1 TDGVPTGPPGP
12 GNQTKATFTPN
23 SKTLPMKPGDT
34 LRITILDVPGDPA
47 GGLETIV
54 EDLTTG
60 RSGFMIASVNNG
72 FQDTDPNTCA
82 TTAFGFHPEYDT
94 AKFDNFV
101 PWAALQANV
110 NFAAELGH
118 FEAGKNGDMD
128 ADDGMCFQDLP
139 VPGCFGEDIDF
150 DGNSYQPDWPD
161 RTKNNATS
169 VLIHSVGPRTVG
181 VQGYSLSYPQIQ
193 IETEVGGSES
203 SCMSDGLAVWFR
215 LGMRRSIPTIPCWPE
230 YSSNALSYSATSTGR
245 ERIPSAAIHNMARR
259 IHPTSLAKSRA
270 A

>member
-1 TDGVPTGPPGP
+1 
-12 GNQTKATFTPN
+12 
-23 SKTLPMKPGDT
+23 
-34 LRITILDVPGDPA
+34 
-47 GGLETIV
+47 
-54 EDLTTG
+54 
-60 RSGFMIASVNNG
+60 
-72 FQDTDPNTCA
+72 
-82 TTAFGFHPEYDT
+82 
-94 AKFDNFV
+94 
-101 PWAALQANV
+101 V

-150 DGNSYQPDWPD
+150 DGNSYQLDWPD

-203 SCMSDGLAVWFR
+203 GCMSDATGCVVPPPDMTFYPYYSVLAGIQQQCTFVFGNIHGPGANSFGGRFTIWHVESNPLLWPNHER
-215 LGMRRSIPTIPCWPE
+215 LDTESLLGFSRSHRESSSSSPCAGFVPANFDKAHE
-230 YSSNALSYSATSTGR
+230 EVSAMGSV
-245 ERIPSAAIHNMARR
+245 
-259 IHPTSLAKSRA
+259 RA
-270 A
+270 Q